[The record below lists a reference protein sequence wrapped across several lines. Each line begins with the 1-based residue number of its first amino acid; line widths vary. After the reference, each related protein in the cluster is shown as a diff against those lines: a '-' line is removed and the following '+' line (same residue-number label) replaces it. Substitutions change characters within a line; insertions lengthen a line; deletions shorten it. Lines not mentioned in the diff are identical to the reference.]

1 MGRCGGRK
9 GGLFLVGLDS
19 PKQERQGKPPDARL
33 VRRGFT
39 SPPSFILPL
48 RKDLLSL
55 GQVTNFSEILFPSLK

>member
-1 MGRCGGRK
+1 M
-9 GGLFLVGLDS
+9 GLDS